1 MKIVETNRLYL
12 KEFHVSDAD
21 KMFLLNADPEVIK
34 FTGDRAFNNLE
45 ETIELIQNYDHYKI
59 YGFGRWS
66 VFLKDT
72 NKYIGWCG
80 LKYTKEKDEFDIGFR
95 FFKEQWNKGY
105 ATESASACLELGF
118 TKFKMNKIIGRAMS
132 ANIGSIKV
140 LEKIGLK
147 FEKKFDFDGAEG
159 VIYSIEK

>member
-1 MKIVETNRLYL
+1 MRILETNRLYL
-12 KEFHVSDAD
+12 KEFHISDAD
-21 KMFLLNADPEVIK
+21 KMFLLNSDPKVIQ

-66 VFLKDT
+66 VFLKET
-72 NKYIGWCG
+72 HEYIGWCG
-80 LKYTKEKDEFDIGFR
+80 LKYTKEKDEYDIGFR
-95 FFKEQWNKGY
+95 FFKEHWNKGY
-105 ATESASACLELGF
+105 ATESALACIDLGF

-132 ANIGSIKV
+132 ANIGSVKV
-140 LEKIGLK
+140 LEKMGLK
-147 FEKKFDFDGAEG
+147 FEKNFDFDGVEG

>member
-1 MKIVETNRLYL
+1 MRILETNRLYL
-12 KEFHVSDAD
+12 KEFHISDAD
-21 KMFLLNADPEVIK
+21 KMFLLNSDPKVIQ

-72 NKYIGWCG
+72 NEYIGWCG
-80 LKYTKEKDEFDIGFR
+80 LKYTKEKDEYDIGFR
-95 FFKEQWNKGY
+95 FFKEHWNKGY
-105 ATESASACLELGF
+105 ATESALACIDLGF

-132 ANIGSIKV
+132 ANIGSVKV
-140 LEKIGLK
+140 LEKMGLK
-147 FEKKFDFDGAEG
+147 FEKNFDFDGVEG